1 MLFVFDWDGTLIDS
15 TAKIVRCMQA
25 AMALHD
31 LPSRT
36 DAEVKGIIGLGLPE
50 AIRTLC
56 PRIDAES
63 VERVRASYSEL
74 FTEAD
79 RVPCDFYPH
88 VKSVMERLRDDG
100 HLLAVATGK
109 SRKGLNRV
117 LSNLGMSDFF
127 DAHRCAD
134 ETASKPHPLMLEQIL
149 LQLDHSV
156 AEAVMVG
163 DTEFDLAMAN
173 NAGMK
178 SIAVSYGAH
187 EVDRLV
193 GHRPE
198 MIMQSFDQLL
208 DWEGLSQL

>member
-1 MLFVFDWDGTLIDS
+1 MLFIFDWDGTLIDS

-25 AMALHD
+25 AIALHN
-31 LPSRT
+31 LPMRADT
-36 DAEVKGIIGLGLPE
+36 EVKGIIGLGLPE
-50 AIRTLC
+50 AIRSLF
-56 PRIDAES
+56 PGIGAVDVA
-63 VERVRASYSEL
+63 RVKASYSGFFL
-74 FTEAD
+74 EAD
-79 RVPCDFYPH
+79 QVPCDYYPH
-88 VKSVMERLRDDG
+88 VQSVMGQLRDEG

-109 SRKGLNRV
+109 SRKGLDRV
-117 LSNLGMSDFF
+117 LGNLGMSEFF

-149 LQLDHSV
+149 LQLNCPV

-208 DWEGLSQL
+208 DWEGLKKS